1 VLVVAE
7 AVGYRFPGRDRP
19 ALGRTELRIQAGD
32 RLVLDAPSGTGK
44 STLAALL
51 AGARR
56 PTTGTLRVPHDA
68 GSRPG
73 VLVVPPA
80 DHNHLLLAPLALNLL
95 IGRGWPAGP
104 GDLAEAEQVCRALG
118 LGELIDRMPAGL
130 AQIVG
135 ETGWQLSAG
144 QRSLVFLAR
153 ALLQQP
159 DVLVLDQTL
168 DALDPAT
175 LDNALAVAGRQPAAL
190 LVIRS

>member
-1 VLVVAE
+1 LVVAD
-7 AVGYRFPGRDRP
+7 AVGYRYPGRDRS
-19 ALGRTELRIQAGD
+19 ALRRTDLQIRAGE
-32 RLVLDAPSGTGK
+32 RLVLAGLSGTGK

-51 AGARR
+51 GGLRQ
-56 PTTGTLRVPHDA
+56 PTTGTLRIPLDA

-73 VLVVPPA
+73 VLTVPPA

-104 GDLAEAEQVCRALG
+104 GDLADAEQVCRALG
-118 LGELIDRMPAGL
+118 LGELVDRMPAGL

-159 DVLVLDQTL
+159 DVLILDQTL

-175 LDNALAVAGRQPAAL
+175 LGTALAVAAGQPGAL
-190 LVIRS
+190 LVVRS